1 MAEMRSTDM
10 AQRLRQAESALLNQQ
25 QQAEDERRQL
35 LAAQMELRKQ
45 LQDVVSACNDA
56 LRQTQQ
62 SVHEALRD
70 SEERHKREM
79 DEIEARSRQ
88 LEEQLAGE
96 KTRRERERTIAFT
109 AARSALE
116 RAQHEIQVV
125 RKLPC
130 EFFAAGHL
138 DAITEQ
144 VRQAMRLCDE
154 QMGQAAAALA
164 DAAMT
169 DAVVLGEQVRQA
181 NQEWEQ
187 LFQVYRSRIE
197 AAARE
202 KEHFEKEQF
211 GREMK
216 PISHEDRNYWSSGLW
231 DDCARQ
237 IDELAEFSAH
247 MSVSDRNT
255 HPLRTSELI
264 RALSDVGELE
274 DRQQGLMHCIRQERN
289 YSDERF
295 YIGRDMLEHLE
306 EAGFGLTDFGFVGD
320 EPIDSYEIVL
330 GAFEA
335 GTEDILVVIAPVR
348 QEGVVVRNEII
359 IQMVRDDL
367 FSQETTQVYME
378 TIERVIRSS
387 GCEMSILRVGEEQQA
402 AVENRRKR
410 PDPQRQIWLHERRN
424 H

>member
-1 MAEMRSTDM
+1 MAEMRSTDL
-10 AQRLRQAESALLNQQ
+10 ARRVQQAESALLRVQ

-62 SVHEALRD
+62 SVQEALRN

-79 DEIEARSRQ
+79 GEIRARSRR

-96 KTRRERERTIAFT
+96 KARRESERKMAIE

-116 RAQHEIQVV
+116 RAQREIQTVC
-125 RKLPC
+125 KLPC

-138 DAITEQ
+138 DAISEQ
-144 VRQAMRLCDE
+144 VRQAVKLCNE

-164 DAAMT
+164 DAATT

-181 NQEWEQ
+181 NREWEE
-187 LFQVYRSRIE
+187 LFQVYRGRIE
-197 AAARE
+197 AVEEE
-202 KEHFEKEQF
+202 KKQFEQEPF
-211 GREMK
+211 GRETR
-216 PISHEDRNYWSSGLW
+216 PISHEDRNYWSNGLW

-237 IDELAEFSAH
+237 VDELAAYATH
-247 MSVSDRNT
+247 MDVSDRNT
-255 HPLRTSELI
+255 HPLKTSELI

-274 DRQQGLMHCIRQERN
+274 DRQQALMYCIRQERK

-295 YIGRDMLEHLE
+295 YTGRDMLEQLE
-306 EAGFGLTDFGFVGD
+306 EAGFGITDHGFVED

-335 GTEDILVVIAPVR
+335 GTEDILVMIAPVR
-348 QEGVVVRNEII
+348 QEGVVVRNEIV
-359 IQMVRDDL
+359 IQMASDDL
-367 FSQETTQVYME
+367 FSQETTQMYME
-378 TIERVIRSS
+378 TIERVIRSG
-387 GCEMSILRVGEEQQA
+387 GCEMGILRVGEEQRA
-402 AVENRRKR
+402 AAENRRKR

>member
-1 MAEMRSTDM
+1 MAEMRSADM
-10 AQRLRQAESALLNQQ
+10 ARRVRQAESALQMLQ

-35 LAAQMELRKQ
+35 LAEQMELRRQ
-45 LQDVVSACNDA
+45 LQSVVSACNDA
-56 LRQTQQ
+56 LSQTQR
-62 SVHEALRD
+62 SVQEALRD
-70 SEERHKREM
+70 SEERHRREM

-88 LEEQLAGE
+88 LEEQLAE
-96 KTRRERERTIAFT
+96 ERARRERERTMAVT
-109 AARSALE
+109 AARSALR
-116 RAQHEIQVV
+116 RAQDEMRAV
-125 RKLPC
+125 RSLPC

-138 DAITEQ
+138 DAIAEQ
-144 VRQAMRLCDE
+144 VRQAMKLCDG

-181 NQEWEQ
+181 KLEWDQ
-187 LFQVYRSRIE
+187 LFAVYRSRIE
-197 AAARE
+197 TAAME
-202 KEHFEKEQF
+202 KEHFEQENF

-216 PISHEDRNYWSSGLW
+216 PISHEDRNYWSSGSW
-231 DDCARQ
+231 DGCARQ
-237 IDELAEFSAH
+237 IDELAAYAAH

-255 HPLRTSELI
+255 HPLGTSELI
-264 RALSDVGELE
+264 RALSDVGRLE
-274 DRQQGLMHCIRQERN
+274 DQQQALMYCIRQERM

-295 YIGRDMLEHLE
+295 YTGRDMLEQLE
-306 EAGFGLTDFGFVGD
+306 EAGFGVTDYGFAGN

-335 GTEDILVVIAPVR
+335 GTEDILVLITPVR
-348 QEGVVVRNEII
+348 QEGVVVRNEIA

-378 TIERVIRSS
+378 TIERVIRSG
-387 GCEMSILRVGEEQQA
+387 GCEMSILRVGEEQRA
-402 AVENRRKR
+402 AVENSRKR